1 MLALNSLPF
10 FHFYEKKKRKTFVK
24 HIFKG
29 SRTENTAFE
38 KWGKGLNVARV
49 ALGSLAR
56 MFYLQKRNS
65 ANKQCK

>member
-10 FHFYEKKKRKTFVK
+10 FFTSMKKKKRKTFVK

-49 ALGSLAR
+49 ALGSLAK
-56 MFYLQKRNS
+56 MSYLQKRNS
-65 ANKQCK
+65 ANK